1 MVVIAP
7 SPEARVFIADDQ
19 GNNLLNCRSQFIDF
33 AVNNDLLADSGIIK
47 TTAQLTLAGV
57 PVGGFPESLDPRIN
71 GLRWNKGNLVFV
83 EIFINGNWVPHERG
97 RLRILK
103 PPKVPIQGENLVLS
117 LGCELTFADRPAS
130 EESKPLSFWALWRK
144 DNPLRSLRDVAKTT
158 AINELAAL
166 ANVPAL
172 VDSIPGNLN
181 ILPRNIDGSYVQA
194 MGAIAYS
201 GGYYLWIDS
210 AGNMRMA
217 KPNYSRVPDFGRTVA
232 NAAIEYTLLEGQE
245 VPPNKVE
252 VRAPRTL
259 ITNLSFRSKD
269 FSESVTGESGA
280 EELDSTGDDDDSTKT
295 SRKTRRSLFPL
306 AFPNDSVLIVA
317 SRTRHQ
323 RVYAADATGTQ
334 YLSRTIDTSS
344 APRALVF
351 PAETSPTDPGG
362 TSLVP
367 SSRVVTTYTV
377 TNGQTRTVKVERFE
391 PGILVFPNDEES
403 SESLVI
409 AYHET
414 KTWAKYLDG
423 YEVTT
428 ATTDLKSGQSDIS
441 SEYDGQTVPPAPAK
455 KEPAEKG
462 DQGTEEG
469 SAEFDQP
476 ADPNN
481 AAAESERRLLA
492 LAAQISSPQELIHL
506 AEEIGKA
513 FYGRAYPSEWIVRYL
528 YDPSYQPFKV
538 WEWVEPS
545 GLVVRYLADG
555 DAWAITPD
563 DAQFSAQGLYL
574 GRVTG
579 GNVVTPYRLV
589 ATTGGSGLS
598 SGTRWETVAT
608 GSAGGD
614 GTGSAI
620 AASVW
625 QTVATGQADGATDPA
640 ATSSNLWQTVA
651 TGSVGVPG
659 ASEGSAFSNTV
670 FETVAFGSV
679 VAPLFSQRFL
689 STIIGGRIGLISGD
703 PKNGFPGNSTTVF
716 YSPAEHDE
724 ISLVNGSGDW
734 EKYNFTEASTTG
746 GFSDSIPED
755 IYVRWDDA
763 VGRLVIERVSW
774 LTSIARTVIP
784 IARDSGYAHPSNPRW
799 RWVGAVVSTGGTISK
814 TVGNCN
820 VWNIHNQGLSSV
832 QITPSGSSHVY
843 TVADWRRVANSTVF
857 TISWLQGGL
866 TGVAVASFANILTT
880 SSNGLGTGIAD
891 VGIGIDS
898 TTDPAQNR
906 NSSAFA
912 GSRRPR
918 DINYPYP
925 VNVSTPLLVTPGFR
939 RIHLLER
946 GATNLLVFP
955 AQSELYIEVVF

>member
-83 EIFINGNWVPHERG
+83 EIFIDGNWVPHERG

-117 LGCELTFADRPAS
+117 LGCELTFGDRPAS

-144 DNPLRSLRDVAKTT
+144 NDAFRVLTNVGKTT
-158 AINELAAL
+158 AINELAA
-166 ANVPAL
+166 AGNIPAL
-172 VDSIPGNLN
+172 VDSIPGNLAV
-181 ILPRNIDGSYVQA
+181 LPRNIDGSYVQA
-194 MGAIAYS
+194 MGAIAYAS
-201 GGYYLWIDS
+201 GHYLWIDA
-210 AGNMRMA
+210 AGNMRA
-217 KPNYSRVPDFGRTVA
+217 SKPNYSRVPDFVRTVA
-232 NAAIEYTLLEGQE
+232 NAAIEYTLLEGE
-245 VPPNKVE
+245 ETPPNVIE
-252 VRAPRTL
+252 VKAPRTT
-259 ITNLSFRSKD
+259 IVSLSVRSKE
-269 FSESVTGESGA
+269 STESVTGESGA
-280 EELDSTGDDDDSTKT
+280 EQIDATGDDDDSTKI
-295 SRKTRRSLFPL
+295 SRKTRGALFPL
-306 AFPNDSVLIVA
+306 AFANDAGLIVA
-317 SRTRHQ
+317 SSTRHQ
-323 RVYAADATGTQ
+323 RFYAADATGTE
-334 YLSRTIDTSS
+334 YLSRTVDTSS

-362 TSLVP
+362 TASVP

-377 TNGQTRTVKVERFE
+377 TDGQTRTVKVERFE
-391 PGILVFPNDEES
+391 PGILIFPNETTAT
-403 SESLVI
+403 ESLVI

-414 KTWAKYLDG
+414 KTWSQYLDG

-428 ATTDLKSGQSDIS
+428 ATTDLKSGQSDS
-441 SEYDGQTVPPAPAK
+441 TSEYDSQTVPPAPTK

-469 SAEFDQP
+469 SAEFDQT

-481 AAAESERRLLA
+481 VAAGRKIRRLTLTT
-492 LAAQISSPQELIHL
+492 QVSSSEEINHL

-528 YDPSYQPFKV
+528 YDANYQPFKV

-625 QTVATGQADGATDPA
+625 QTVATGQADGATNPA
-640 ATSSNLWQTVA
+640 ATSSSIWQTVA

-659 ASEGSAFSNTV
+659 AGQGSAFSDTV

-679 VAPLFSQRFL
+679 IAPLFSQRFL

-703 PKNGFPGNSTTVF
+703 PKNGFPGDSTTVF
-716 YSPAEHDE
+716 YSPSEHDE
-724 ISLVNGSGDW
+724 ITLINGAGDW

-746 GFSDSIPED
+746 GFTNVLPVDV
-755 IYVRWDDA
+755 YVRWEDS
-763 VGRLVIERVSW
+763 VGQLVIERVNWS
-774 LTSIARTVIP
+774 TSSTRTVTP
-784 IARDSGYAHPSNPRW
+784 IIRDSGYVHPSNPRW
-799 RWVGAVVSTGGTISK
+799 RWVGAVVSVGGTITKSS
-814 TVGNCN
+814 TNCN
-820 VWNIHNQGLSSV
+820 IWNTHNRGATSA
-832 QITPSGSSHVY
+832 QISPSGANHVY
-843 TVADWRRVANSTVF
+843 TVADWRRVANSIVF
-857 TISWLQGGL
+857 SVTLLQGGL
-866 TGVAVASFANILTT
+866 TGASVTSFANLLTT
-880 SSNGLGTGIAD
+880 SSNGLDTGIAD
-891 VGIGIDS
+891 VGIGVDS
-898 TTDPAQNR
+898 TVAPAQNR

-918 DINYPYP
+918 VDYIYP
-925 VNVSTPLLVTPGFR
+925 VNVGTPLTVAPGYR
-939 RIHLLER
+939 RINLLER
-946 GATNLLVFP
+946 GTTNLLVL
-955 AQSELYIEVVF
+955 ASQCDLYIEVLF